1 MSLGLIAT
9 IAYGILAIIGGI
21 VGYTKAQS
29 KISLM
34 AGVGSG
40 ILLLLGAFLQAQG
53 FGWAL
58 IFSLFI
64 SVVLVIA
71 FVGRYVKTKKFMP
84 AGLMII
90 LGLFAIAA
98 MIYQLLGGVAGT
110 AIGA

>member
-1 MSLGLIAT
+1 MSLGTIAT

-21 VGYTKAQS
+21 AGYVKAQS
-29 KISLM
+29 RISLM

-40 ILLLLGAFLQAQG
+40 ILLLLGAFLQVQG

-71 FVGRYVKTKKFMP
+71 FVGRYIKTKQFMP

-90 LGLFAIAA
+90 LGVFAIVA
-98 MIYQLLGGVAGT
+98 MIYQLLGGAEGS